1 MENVVLKNSPILLPF
16 MYLLVREDHFDL
28 LHDIQNTGE
37 YTQELSWACTR
48 ISFSEILTILS
59 GKARLF
65 SIIAQNCSSIE
76 EENHL
81 SLMAGAI

>member
-1 MENVVLKNSPILLPF
+1 MESVVLKNSPILLPF

-48 ISFSEILTILS
+48 SSFSEILTRFKWQS
-59 GKARLF
+59 
-65 SIIAQNCSSIE
+65 SIIFHNCSKLQF
-76 EENHL
+76 N
-81 SLMAGAI
+81 